1 MRKYSI
7 LLCLIIMTM
16 VCRAQQLPASY
27 VNPFI
32 GTSNYG
38 TTQPGPIVPQGMVS
52 MSVLNTIGVDGNSIR
67 MDRGWC
73 STPYVWDNKH
83 MAGFT
88 NVNLSGVGCPD
99 FGSLVLMPTTGD
111 IEVDFKKYHSTI
123 SDQVAKAG
131 YYSTIIDRYKI
142 KAEMTATERTTISR
156 YTFPAGKS
164 NILFNLGLGLTNE
177 SGATVKIVSD
187 REIEGYK
194 IMGTFCYTESQSI
207 IPVYFV
213 VRVNKPM
220 QVNYW
225 KKQESLDGTRSEWD
239 QYSGKY
245 KIYSRYTRE
254 MAGNDIGAIF
264 SCESTADEQIEISV
278 GVSYV
283 SIANA
288 RENLNTEQNGKNF
301 DTLKDDSFNKWNTAL
316 STITT
321 EGGTDDQNSIF
332 YTALYHTQIHPNILQ
347 DANGEYPAMV
357 SGKTMKSRNGN
368 RLTMYS
374 LWDTYRI
381 NPALMSL
388 LSPSKQRSSVESLM
402 SMYRESGNLP
412 KYEIGSEEFHVMQ
425 GDPAIPYIVDSYFK
439 GLLKGM
445 NIEEIYSAMI
455 KNAFTEGAK
464 NRVRPDQDFYAENHY
479 LPLVTEFDNSVSQ
492 ALEYYIAD
500 WALAQM
506 AKDLGHTEDYNIL
519 MQRAMGYKK
528 YFDPAYSLL
537 RPLLPNGEFMP
548 NFDPHQGEN
557 FAPVNGFHE
566 GTSYNYSFYI
576 PHDIKGLIKL
586 HGGGK
591 KFTANLDAVFTGN
604 LFDMSNEPDMGYPF
618 YFSYVKGEE
627 WRTQYYVDE
636 LLQKYFKNTPG
647 GLPGNDDTG
656 TMSAWCAFSMMG
668 LYQAVPSSDEYV
680 VLVPKFNKITIK
692 LDPDFYK
699 NSQLIIEKVGTGKY
713 LDKIVAGGRTLST
726 PFISHKEL
734 TECGKLIIYTRDRK

>member
-1 MRKYSI
+1 MLKYSI
-7 LLCLIIMTM
+7 LLSFILTSV
-16 VCRAQQLPASY
+16 VCAAQQLPSSY

-38 TTQPGPIVPQGMVS
+38 TTQPGPIVPQGAAS

-99 FGSLVLMPTTGD
+99 FGSLILMPTTGEK
-111 IEVDFKKYHSTI
+111 EVDFKKYHSTI
-123 SDQVAKAG
+123 SDQKASVG
-131 YYSTIIDRYKI
+131 YYSTYIDRYKI
-142 KAEMTATERTTISR
+142 MAEMTATERTTLSR
-156 YTFPAGKS
+156 YTFPEGKS

-177 SGATVKIVSD
+177 SGAAVKIVSD

-213 VRVNKPM
+213 VRVSQPM

-225 KKQESLDGTRSEWD
+225 KKQQQLEGTRSQWD
-239 QYSGKY
+239 SYSGKY

-254 MAGNDIGAIF
+254 MAGNDIGVVF
-264 SCESTADEQIEISV
+264 SFESTKQQQVEV
-278 GVSYV
+278 GVGISYT
-283 SIANA
+283 SIENA
-288 RENLNTEQNGKNF
+288 RENLNTEQNNASFETIKANAF
-301 DTLKDDSFNKWNTAL
+301 DKWNAIL
-316 STITT
+316 SNINV
-321 EGGTDDQNSIF
+321 EGGSNDQNSIF
-332 YTALYHTQIHPNILQ
+332 YTALYHTLIHPNILQ
-347 DANGEYPAMV
+347 DVNGEYPAMV
-357 SGKTMKSRNGN
+357 SGKTMRSRASD
-368 RLTMYS
+368 RLTMFS

-388 LSPSKQRSSVESLM
+388 LDPQRQRTAVQSLM
-402 SMYRESGNLP
+402 MMYRESGNLP

-445 NIEEIYSAMI
+445 NIEEIYDAMI
-455 KNAFTEGAK
+455 KNAYTKGSE
-464 NRVRPDQDFYAENHY
+464 NRVRPDLDFYANNYY
-479 LPLVTEFDNSVSQ
+479 LPLTKDFDNSVSQ

-506 AKDLGHTEDYNIL
+506 AKDLGHTDDYTLL
-519 MQRAMGYKK
+519 MKRAMGYKK

-537 RPLLPNGEFMP
+537 RPLLSSGEFMP
-548 NFDPHQGEN
+548 GFDPRQGEN
-557 FAPVNGFHE
+557 FAPVHGFHE

-586 HGGGK
+586 HGGAK
-591 KFTANLDAVFTGN
+591 KFTENLDAVFTKG

-618 YFSYVKGEE
+618 YFSYVKGSE
-627 WRTQYYVDE
+627 WRTQFYVDQ
-636 LLQKYFKNTPG
+636 LLEKYFKNTPG

-656 TMSAWCAFSMMG
+656 TMSAWCAFAMMG
-668 LYQAVPSSDEYV
+668 LYQAVPSSDQYV
-680 VLVPKFNKITIK
+680 VFVPKFKKITIK
-692 LDPDFYK
+692 L
-699 NSQLIIEKVGTGKY
+699 
-713 LDKIVAGGRTLST
+713 
-726 PFISHKEL
+726 
-734 TECGKLIIYTRDRK
+734 